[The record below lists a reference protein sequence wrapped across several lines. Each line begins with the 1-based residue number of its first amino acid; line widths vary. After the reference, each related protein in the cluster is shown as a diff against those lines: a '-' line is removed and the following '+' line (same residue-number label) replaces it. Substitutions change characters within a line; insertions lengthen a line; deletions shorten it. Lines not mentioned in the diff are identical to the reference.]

1 MKIDPHIHSI
11 YSGDSDS
18 QIKDILKQAKKTGLD
33 AIAISDHNTVKG
45 SKVAIEKSKDMDIL
59 VVPSIEISTKNGHML
74 GFGATENIPRGL
86 SAIET
91 VEKIHDAGGL
101 AIVPHPYSY
110 YRHGLFTKIDDN
122 LQIDGVEVKNA
133 RYILGYSNNKGKK
146 LSQKHNIPEFGASD
160 SHFIKSIGDCYTEI
174 DCQKTVDDVLDAIVK
189 NKTKAIGGHTSN
201 FKIFANVIRRRR
213 QKEKPIPDEERQLK
227 ES

>member
-1 MKIDPHIHSI
+1 MKIDPHIHSV

-18 QIKDILKQAKKTGLD
+18 QIKDILKQAEKIGLD

-45 SKVAIEKSKDMDIL
+45 SKVAIEQAKDKNIL
-59 VVPSIEISTKNGHML
+59 VVPSIEISTNYGHML

-122 LQIDGVEVKNA
+122 LSIDGVEVKNA
-133 RYILGYSNNKGKK
+133 RYILGYSNNKGKQ
-146 LSQKHNIPEFGASD
+146 LAERDNLPEFGASD
-160 SHFIKSIGDCYTEI
+160 AHFYKAIGDCYTEI
-174 DCQKTVDDVLDAIVK
+174 DCECAVDDILDAVVK
-189 NKTKAIGGHTSN
+189 KKTKAMGTKTSN
-201 FKIFANVIRRRR
+201 FKIFRNVIRRRL
-213 QKEKPIPDEERQLK
+213 KNSNAIPDEEQI
-227 ES
+227 